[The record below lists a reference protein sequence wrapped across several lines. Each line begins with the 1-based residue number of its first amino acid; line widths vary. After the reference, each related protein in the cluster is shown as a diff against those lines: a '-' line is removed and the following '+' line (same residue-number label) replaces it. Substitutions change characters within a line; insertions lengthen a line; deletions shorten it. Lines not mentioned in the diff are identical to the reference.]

1 LAPRPPTE
9 PPTFFVDRC
18 LGSSDVPNALRQ
30 AGARVEIHDDHFAQ
44 DALDTDWLP
53 IVGAKGWILLTRD
66 KRIRRRELEKQA
78 LMSAGIGAF
87 FLSGTEMTGEDMA
100 QAFVAA
106 LSEMSHVVEK
116 RVRPF
121 IAYVSRSGDISM
133 KIGGARRGGVKRD
146 S

>member
-18 LGSSDVPNALRQ
+18 LGSSDVPNALRK

-53 IVGAKGWILLTRD
+53 IVGANGWILLTRD
-66 KRIRRRELEKQA
+66 KRIRRRELEMQA
-78 LMSAGIGAF
+78 LISAGIGAF
-87 FLSGTEMTGEDMA
+87 FLSGAEMSGEDMA
-100 QAFVAA
+100 NAFVQA
-106 LSEMSHVVEK
+106 LPNMIHSVEK

-121 IAYVSRSGDISM
+121 IAYVSRFGDITM
-133 KIGGARRGGVKRD
+133 KVGGARRGGIKRD